1 MQAKSL
7 HWQAHIVKSYR
18 YSRAKI
24 QIEGK
29 FQMFLYIAEL
39 SLQMRFCKRNA
50 SMDIYS
56 SSRTF
61 GAPL

>member
-39 SLQMRFCKRNA
+39 HYKCNSGFLQDSLKTL
-50 SMDIYS
+50 D
-56 SSRTF
+56 
-61 GAPL
+61 